1 MYKEIFVRRY
11 QSKDLESILQL
22 FYDTVHQINQK
33 DYSPQQLQ
41 AWAPKNHDKERWE
54 TLLQKNY
61 VVIVEINQEI
71 VGFGDL
77 NSECYLEHLFVHKDF
92 QRQKIASTI
101 VEIIEQRAIRLDME
115 TIYTESSITARPF
128 FEKMGYEV
136 LVEQNKLHNGQR
148 FINYVMKK
156 NL

>member
-11 QSKDLESILQL
+11 QPKDLESILQL

-33 DYSPQQLQ
+33 DYFPRYSLVSSTY
-41 AWAPKNHDKERWE
+41 DKERWE
-54 TLLQKNY
+54 ALLQKNY

-128 FEKMGYEV
+128 FERMGYEV